1 MVAGA
6 RTVSGFPLLAN
17 DPHLTFR
24 APSIWNLVHLESP
37 DGSVIGASL
46 PGVTPVQLSS
56 SATAASGSAPPSHR
70 SSVAAVSSGYVCG
83 RRVCAHKTH
92 RGMPPTT
99 LV

>member
-46 PGVTPVQLSS
+46 PGVPAVVIGRKEYLAWGITNSGVDVQDLYAMEGN
-56 SATAASGSAPPSHR
+56 ATH
-70 SSVAAVSSGYVCG
+70 Y
-83 RRVCAHKTH
+83 K
-92 RGMPPTT
+92 
-99 LV
+99 L